1 MLPKPLASKVSFL
14 NMVALVALFA
24 LSACSLNVKKGE
36 NGEDK
41 RVDIDT
47 PVGAIH
53 VGEGADAR
61 DTGLPVYPGAHAKE
75 KNASSDKN
83 SGNVNISSSLFGLK
97 VVAIEFLSDDPPDK
111 LVAFYQDKLKSYGN
125 VLECHSDKHGDPGDV
140 KVNIDSKDAK
150 SHQLNCGDNKGS
162 TIELKVGTDENQ
174 HIVSITPQDGG
185 KGTDFALVYVQV
197 HGKDKDKGT
206 I

>member
-1 MLPKPLASKVSFL
+1 MLPKPLASKVSFPS
-14 NMVALVALFA
+14 MVALVALFA

-61 DTGLPVYPGAHAKE
+61 DTGLPVYPGARAKE
-75 KNASSDKN
+75 KNANSDKN

-140 KVNIDSKDAK
+140 KVNIDSKDPK
-150 SHQLNCGDNKGS
+150 PHQLNCGDNKGS

-197 HGKDKDKGT
+197 HGKEKDKGT

>member
-1 MLPKPLASKVSFL
+1 MLPKPLASKVSFPSVL
-14 NMVALVALFA
+14 ALVALFA

-61 DTGLPVYPGAHAKE
+61 DTGLPVYPGARAKE
-75 KNASSDKN
+75 KNANSDKN